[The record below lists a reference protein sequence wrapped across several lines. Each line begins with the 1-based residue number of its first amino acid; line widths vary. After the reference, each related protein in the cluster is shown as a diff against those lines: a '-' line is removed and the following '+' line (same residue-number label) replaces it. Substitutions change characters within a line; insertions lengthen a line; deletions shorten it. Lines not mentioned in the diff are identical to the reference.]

1 MQIPAHRLP
10 LRDYQQEI
18 VEAFNN
24 PLIDEMLLVIGR
36 RGAKTTT
43 TYSECIVPELV
54 KQVMTAVAVYP
65 TAKMGFDNF
74 WTNIED
80 DGFKTLDHMPKALL
94 SPSGQ
99 SNSDDDMRQSL
110 TNGSVFRALGATN
123 YEALRGA
130 NGKIYWFDEFADQN
144 IEAVNVV
151 APITEANGGKRVY
164 TGTPKIDGVNGET
177 MRRMHES
184 FKKEMAE
191 KGALSTKYTCYIDAT
206 HYMTPTQLE
215 KSRLGYILRNGN
227 DFKYKQEMLLDWG
240 QSSTASYYGHI
251 MSQKEE
257 DGTLGVWPYNPSH
270 KVYTVWDLGK
280 SDSMV
285 IGFFQMYKNKPRLID
300 IYDETGSSMKVA
312 AAHLKTKPYVYAW
325 HFLPHDGT
333 VASTNDN
340 VKRIDVLHQAG
351 YTNSSCLKREGVSL
365 GIGYVEDWLPKLRIN
380 KATTGKT
387 SVNLRLYKKK
397 FNPNT
402 GDYMGPEHNSASH
415 IADMVRYLA
424 TVLEYYFDEKG
435 EFILSSNIEQTTYE
449 SDLATVTYSMPESED
464 SDDSDF
470 FDY

>member
-43 TYSECIVPELV
+43 TYSECIVPEIV
-54 KQVMTAVAVYP
+54 KKVQTAVGVYP

-80 DGFKTLDHMPKALL
+80 DGFKTLDHLPKPLL
-94 SPSGQ
+94 SGQ

-110 TNGSVFRALGATN
+110 INGSVFRVLGATN

-130 NGKIYWFDEFADQN
+130 NGGIYWFDEFADQN

-151 APITEANGGKRVY
+151 APITEANGGKRIY
-164 TGTPKIDGVNGET
+164 TGTPKIDGINGET

-191 KGALSTKYTCYIDAT
+191 KGDKSTKYTCYIDAT

-240 QSSTASYYGHI
+240 QSSSASYYGQI
-251 MSQKEE
+251 MSAKDK
-257 DGTLGVWPYNPSH
+257 DGTVGEWAYNPAH
-270 KVYTVWDLGK
+270 PVYTAWDLGK

-285 IGFFQMYKNKPRLID
+285 VLFFQFYNNKVRIMDML
-300 IYDETGSSMKVA
+300 ETNDLGLNTIA
-312 AAHLKTKPYVYAW
+312 EQLKAKPYTYAW

-333 VASTNDN
+333 VASLNDN
-340 VKRIDVLHQAG
+340 VRRIDYLTSKG
-351 YTNSSCLKREGVSL
+351 LTNISTLKREGVTL
-365 GIGYVEDWLPKLRIN
+365 GIGYVKDWLPKILIN
-380 KATTGKT
+380 KPTTGDFSRK
-387 SVNLRLYKKK
+387 LRVYKRK

-402 GDYMGPEHNSASH
+402 GDYIGPDHKSESH
-415 IADMVRYLA
+415 IADALRYLCTA
-424 TVLEYYFDEKG
+424 LQYYFNEKG
-435 EFILSSNIEQTTYE
+435 EFILSSNNQQTTYE
-449 SDLATVTYSMPESED
+449 SDLATVTFSMPESD
-464 SDDSDF
+464 SESYF
-470 FDY
+470 EF